1 MDRQSFSILSFSSAF
16 KRKGA
21 LSAILIDECEMV
33 RLREES
39 QPKMSF
45 DLQYSNLHLRK
56 YYHHM
61 CIIMKKLTQPLCAE
75 ISQLVNLSLGFSYN
89 LESVTTHY

>member
-1 MDRQSFSILSFSSAF
+1 
-16 KRKGA
+16 
-21 LSAILIDECEMV
+21 MV

-45 DLQYSNLHLRK
+45 DLQDLNLHLRK
-56 YYHHM
+56 YYFQM

-89 LESVTTHY
+89 LESVTTHYWLHARLTQANVQHV